1 MDNDDIRN
9 NPRAIGV
16 PVTDSESE
24 QDNLQDANDRFEHLA
39 NQEPRMEA
47 AVGNGANNG
56 DAMDID
62 TDVDAM
68 ATGMAG
74 LSVNLGLQKFRL
86 REPPL
91 YDGKPDAMIVENWI
105 DRVNDVILIYRATDN
120 LSKIIVAKTYLDG
133 EALTWF
139 RHNQKRFFTMSWET
153 LQAEIRK
160 RFYPPQFFQR
170 QLARFETMRQ
180 KNSVEQF
187 NRIYKSTLETVEKK
201 VSYQMEVLVEH
212 YLSRLAPEI
221 QDRARTYRPYD
232 LDDAMRVA
240 LQAEATYKVIQNAYA
255 REAQRQPE
263 IRTGQTDNTTEVMV
277 KSYEETTKND
287 LKKKGMCFKCHEQ
300 GHIAKYC
307 PLKENRQ

>member
-1 MDNDDIRN
+1 MNNDDFRN

-16 PVTDSESE
+16 STTDSESE
-24 QDNLQDANDRFEHLA
+24 RDNLQDANDRFEHLA
-39 NQEPRMEA
+39 NQEPRM
-47 AVGNGANNG
+47 GANVNNG
-56 DAMDID
+56 NAMDTD
-62 TDVDAM
+62 TDIDAM

-91 YDGKPDAMIVENWI
+91 YEGKSDAMVVENWI
-105 DRVNDVILIYRATDN
+105 DRVNDVLLVYRATDN

-139 RHNQKRFFTMSWET
+139 RHNQTRFLTMSWEG

-160 RFYPPQFFQR
+160 RFYPPQFFQQ

-201 VSYQMEVLVEH
+201 VNYQMEVLVEH

-221 QDRARTYRPYD
+221 QDRARTYRPHD
-232 LDDAMRVA
+232 LDDAMLVA

-255 REAQRQPE
+255 REAQLQPE
-263 IRTGQTDNTTEVMV
+263 SRTSQADDTKESIDKN
-277 KSYEETTKND
+277 YEEATKND

-307 PLKENRQ
+307 PLKESRQ